1 MRDRLMAS
9 TALIALAA
17 VLVLGVP
24 LGVVGARLVRSD
36 ANGRLE
42 READRAAAVV
52 ERLRAQGRPITSAAL
67 AREVRPGHRVE
78 VLLAGGRLVAAGR
91 VSADDVLRVGAGADP
106 GARVTVIAPAE
117 DVSRRAEGVW
127 LLVAALGGGGVV
139 LAIGLAFVQGRRLAR
154 PLERLA
160 AVSARLGTG
169 DFSAR
174 ASRSGL
180 PEVDAVGTALD
191 TAAARIARLL
201 ATERAF
207 SSDVSHQ
214 LRTPLTALQLRLE
227 ELARLTD
234 GDTREEALE
243 ALGQAERLE
252 GVVSDLLALA
262 RRERRAAERLD
273 AAEVAREHGRTWA
286 PLFARAG
293 RRLDVDAAQPLSV
306 VASRGGVGQAIDVL
320 LDNAL
325 RHGAGVAALSAFARD
340 GEVVL
345 QVSDAG
351 PGVPVERAHEVFE
364 RGTGNGSG
372 LGLAVARALV
382 EDDGGRI
389 RLAEPTRARFEV
401 VLPARGE

>member
-1 MRDRLMAS
+1 VRDRLVAS

-24 LGVVGARLVRSD
+24 LGIVGARLVRSD
-36 ANGRLE
+36 ATGRLE
-42 READRAAAVV
+42 READRVAAAV
-52 ERLRAQGRPITSAAL
+52 ERLRAQRRPITAAAL
-67 AREVRPGHRVE
+67 AGVVKHGHLAEVA
-78 VLLAGGRLVAAGR
+78 LADGR
-91 VSADDVLRVGAGADP
+91 VVRAGHLRGDDVQRVGAGADP
-106 GARVTVIAPAE
+106 GARVTITAPSE
-117 DVSRRAEGVW
+117 DVTRRVGGVW
-127 LLVAALGGGGVV
+127 LLVAALGAGGLV
-139 LAIGLAFVQGRRLAR
+139 LAVALAAVQGRRLAR

-174 ASRSGL
+174 ASPSGL
-180 PEVDAVGTALD
+180 PEVDAVGAALD
-191 TAAARIARLL
+191 TAASRIARLL
-201 ATERAF
+201 ASERAF

-227 ELARLTD
+227 ELARLT
-234 GDTREEALE
+234 GGEAREEALE
-243 ALGQAERLE
+243 ALAQAERLE
-252 GVVSDLLALA
+252 GVVADLLALA
-262 RRERRAAERLD
+262 RRERRESEPLD
-273 AAEVAREHGRTWA
+273 AAALAREHGRTWA

-293 RRLDVDAAQPLSV
+293 RRLAVDAPAPLRV

-325 RHGAGVAALSAFARD
+325 RHGAGAAALTAFARN

-345 QVSDAG
+345 QVSDGGA
-351 PGVPVERAHEVFE
+351 GVPAARARDVFE
-364 RGTGNGSG
+364 RGTGKGSG

-389 RLAEPTRARFEV
+389 RLADPAAARFEV
-401 VLPARGE
+401 VLPAS